1 MSPPVT
7 SASPPAPRP
16 SCWPPPPR
24 IVAEA
29 LRSVHDPLGTIL
41 TAGPRAAPGAVAHAI
56 AGALLPHT
64 VAGLVPGWLRPEQRL
79 VLPRVR
85 GALARFGGAL
95 LADPVGSGKTWVA
108 LAAVAAGGDP
118 AVAVVPAA
126 LRAQW
131 RDAAARAGVA
141 LALTTHEAVS
151 RGRLPEG
158 NPRLVIVDES
168 HRFRTP
174 ATRRYATLARWMVG
188 RDVLLLS
195 ATPVVNRL
203 DDLAH
208 QLLLAVADD
217 ALAAH
222 GVPSLTALLAR
233 GDGHAAL
240 GELVLCRARPGGL
253 PASREQALSVSFTPA
268 EGRLLAGLDALRL
281 SRDPGVAALVRVLLL
296 RALASS
302 PAALA
307 GALERYLALLAH
319 ARAARAGGRRV
330 SRAALRQACGA
341 ALDQYTLWE
350 LLPDPA
356 GGDTGA
362 ELHPGDHDR
371 VARLLAHARHLAATG
386 DARVAGLAGLLADR
400 RPTLVFTGSR
410 DTLGWLRERLAPLRP
425 AWVTGRAAGIGHA
438 RLPRQSVLRWFGV
451 APPPLPPGLSAPT
464 VLLAT
469 DVAAEGLDL
478 QRATRV
484 VHYDLPWTSV
494 RLEQREGR
502 ARRLGQ
508 AAAEVEVVRFT
519 PPPALALALAE
530 GPRLERKRRLA
541 GRVGL
546 GDDAAWLHRWR
557 AELAEWHA
565 GEPGIAGHATVLG
578 EPAGWLVGIAYH
590 DTAAPGDPPH
600 GGELCWFPAT
610 GAVVRDPAHTIPLL
624 RHVATL
630 APVRPSFGPEPPWG
644 AVRALVRERLQHAA
658 AAGLGP
664 PLGLEQR
671 RVLRALREL
680 ALRAARRRDAALL
693 ARCDAALARLGAGLS
708 AGATLLVADAARA
721 GGDLLLHLAP
731 LLATPA
737 PPRAPRCLVPRIT
750 GLVQVASFPACHRT
764 APSSLISTGR

>member
-1 MSPPVT
+1 M
-7 SASPPAPRP
+7 
-16 SCWPPPPR
+16 
-24 IVAEA
+24 
-29 LRSVHDPLGTIL
+29 LRSVHDPLGTVL
-41 TAGPRAAPGAVAHAI
+41 SAGPRAAPAAVAHAI
-56 AGALLPHT
+56 AGALLPHQ
-64 VAGLVPGWLRPEQRL
+64 VDGPVPGWLRPEQRR

-108 LAAVAAGGDP
+108 LAAVAAGGGP

-131 RDAAARAGVA
+131 REAAARAGVP
-141 LALTTHEAVS
+141 LGITTHEAVS
-151 RGRLPEG
+151 RGRLPDG
-158 NPRLVIVDES
+158 AARLVIIDES
-168 HRFRTP
+168 HRFRNP
-174 ATRRYATLARWMVG
+174 ATRRYGALARWLVG
-188 RDVLLLS
+188 REVLLLS

-233 GDGHAAL
+233 GEGHAAL
-240 GELVLCRARPGGL
+240 GELVLCRARPGAL
-253 PASREQALSVSFTPA
+253 PASRTRELSVSFTPA
-268 EGRLLAGLDALRL
+268 EARLLAGLGGLRL
-281 SRDPGVAALVRVLLL
+281 SRDAGVAALVRVLLT

-307 GALERYLALLAH
+307 GALERYSALLAQ
-319 ARAARAGGRRV
+319 ARAARGGGRRV

-341 ALDQYTLWE
+341 ALDQYTLWA
-350 LLPDPA
+350 LLPEPDD
-356 GGDTGA
+356 GGRGA

-371 VARLLAHARHLAATG
+371 VTRLLARARQLAAAGDPRVAELARLLADG
-386 DARVAGLAGLLADR
+386 

-410 DTLGWLRERLAPLRP
+410 DTLAWLCGRLAPLRP
-425 AWVTGRAAGIGHA
+425 AWVTGEAAGIGHA
-438 RLPRQSVLRWFGV
+438 RLPRPAVLGWFGT
-451 APPPLPPGLSAPT
+451 APPPLPPGLSPPT

-478 QRATRV
+478 QRAARV

-508 AAAEVEVVRFT
+508 AAAEVEVVHFT
-519 PPPALALALAE
+519 PPPALGRALADVE
-530 GPRLERKRRLA
+530 RLERKRGLTR
-541 GRVGL
+541 RVGL

-557 AELAEWHA
+557 AELAEWIA
-565 GEPGIAGHATVLG
+565 GEPAAGGLATVPG

-590 DTAAPGDPPH
+590 DATAPGGAPH
-600 GGELCWFPAT
+600 AGELLWLPAT
-610 GAVVRDPAHTIPLL
+610 GGVVRDPAHTIPLL

-630 APVRPSFGPEPPWG
+630 PPVRPAFGPAPPWG
-644 AVRALVRERLQHAA
+644 VVREAVRQRLQLAA
-658 AAGLGP
+658 GAGLGP
-664 PLGLEQR
+664 PLGVEQR
-671 RVLRALREL
+671 RVLRALRQL

-693 ARCDAALARLGAGLS
+693 ARCAEALARLGTGLS
-708 AGATLLVADAARA
+708 AGAALLVADATRA
-721 GGDLLLHLAP
+721 GGDLLPRLAP
-731 LLATPA
+731 LLATAA
-737 PPRAPRCLVPRIT
+737 PPRPPRCLVPRIA

-764 APSSLISTGR
+764 APSCSTSTGR